1 MRHKL
6 RSCFATTRT
15 AQRRRRLFKDKD
27 GRLKRIE
34 YRGKYLRESRTG
46 GVSLRAQTK
55 LAGLNLTANTQHGFR
70 VSTRVA
76 RGTNVALQNGRFV
89 LRGRYGKGPT
99 KLNVSKSGVSISS
112 KTSVGTINWFKPRYS
127 SAKIAGI
134 QVRGQNAV
142 YINAFAALF
151 QLAFILL
158 SVTLQLLA
166 WLIQVLVWGSMR
178 LFEAMDEWRISRK
191 VARLQRV
198 ERAWVSAMKEHDR
211 TTIFAALT
219 HILFHVA
226 TNQEEPPPNF
236 MESLFADEWAAVL
249 EVDHNQAHAK
259 ECEQSALA
267 VTRELL
273 TEGGLPPALML
284 QASFGSLVSL
294 LAARVSDNVL
304 LETFFVFDETIVE
317 KGTRNQL
324 QESLLAVFGHVA
336 GIETDVPTTSE
347 VSAGVDSETSSHGTA
362 KLDDAKTPQHDS
374 TGQNR
379 KESKRITGATVV
391 TIGLGIL
398 AVVLACFFLL
408 FSV

>member
-1 MRHKL
+1 M
-6 RSCFATTRT
+6 
-15 AQRRRRLFKDKD
+15 FKDKD

-34 YRGKYLRESRTG
+34 YRGRYLRESRTG

-55 LAGLNLTANTQHGFR
+55 LAGLNLTANTKHGFR

-99 KLNVSKSGVSISS
+99 KLNVSKSGVSVSS

-178 LFEAMDEWRISRK
+178 LFEAMDKWRISRK

-226 TNQEEPPPNF
+226 TNQEEPPTNF

-294 LAARVSDNVL
+294 LAARVSDNIL
-304 LETFFVFDETIVE
+304 LETFFVFDETIVD

-347 VSAGVDSETSSHGTA
+347 VSAGVHSEPSSHGTA
-362 KLDDAKTPQHDS
+362 KLDDAKTRQHDS
-374 TGQNR
+374 MGQSR
-379 KESKRITGATVV
+379 KESKRVTGTTVV
-391 TIGLGIL
+391 TLGLCIL
-398 AVVLACFFLL
+398 AAVFACFFLL
-408 FSV
+408 VSV

>member
-1 MRHKL
+1 M
-6 RSCFATTRT
+6 
-15 AQRRRRLFKDKD
+15 
-27 GRLKRIE
+27 
-34 YRGKYLRESRTG
+34 
-46 GVSLRAQTK
+46 
-55 LAGLNLTANTQHGFR
+55 
-70 VSTRVA
+70 A

-112 KTSVGTINWFKPRYS
+112 KTSVGTINRFKPRYS

-226 TNQEEPPPNF
+226 IIRRNRRPTLWSHLPT
-236 MESLFADEWAAVL
+236 S
-249 EVDHNQAHAK
+249 
-259 ECEQSALA
+259 
-267 VTRELL
+267 
-273 TEGGLPPALML
+273 GLPFWSRPQ
-284 QASFGSLVSL
+284 QARQGM
-294 LAARVSDNVL
+294 
-304 LETFFVFDETIVE
+304 
-317 KGTRNQL
+317 
-324 QESLLAVFGHVA
+324 
-336 GIETDVPTTSE
+336 
-347 VSAGVDSETSSHGTA
+347 
-362 KLDDAKTPQHDS
+362 
-374 TGQNR
+374 
-379 KESKRITGATVV
+379 
-391 TIGLGIL
+391 
-398 AVVLACFFLL
+398 
-408 FSV
+408 